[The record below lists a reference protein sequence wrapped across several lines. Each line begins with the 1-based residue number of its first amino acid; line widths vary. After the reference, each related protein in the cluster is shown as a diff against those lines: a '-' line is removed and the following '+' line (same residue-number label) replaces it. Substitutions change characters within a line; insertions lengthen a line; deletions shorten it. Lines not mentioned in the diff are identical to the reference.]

1 MKHTILLQV
10 REMMDRDWSLLEI
23 ATKLRIDPE
32 IVRIAMDIIQDLL
45 T

>member
-23 ATKLRIDPE
+23 ATKLNLSPDV
-32 IVRIAMDIIQDLL
+32 VRIAIDIIQDLL

>member
-1 MKHTILLQV
+1 MKQTILLQV

-23 ATKLRIDPE
+23 ATKLRLDPDV
-32 IVRIAMDIIQDLL
+32 VRIAIDIIQDLL

>member
-1 MKHTILLQV
+1 MKQTILLQV

-23 ATKLRIDPE
+23 ATKLRLDPD
-32 IVRIAMDIIQDLL
+32 IVRIAIDIIQDLL

>member
-10 REMMDRDWSLLEI
+10 REMLDRDWSLLEI
-23 ATKLRIDPE
+23 ATKLRLDPDV
-32 IVRIAMDIIQDLL
+32 VRIAMDIIQDLL

>member
-1 MKHTILLQV
+1 MKTVILMQV

-23 ATKLRIDPE
+23 ATKLRLDPE
-32 IVRIAMDIIQDLL
+32 VVRIAMDIIQDLL

>member
-1 MKHTILLQV
+1 MKQTILMQV
-10 REMMDRDWSLLEI
+10 REMMDRDWNVLEI
-23 ATKLRIDPE
+23 ATKLHLDPE

>member
-1 MKHTILLQV
+1 MNNNILLQV

-23 ATKLRIDPE
+23 ATKLRIDPD

>member
-1 MKHTILLQV
+1 MKQAILLQV

-23 ATKLRIDPE
+23 AAKLNLDPE
-32 IVRIAMDIIQDLL
+32 IVRVAIDIIQDLL

>member
-1 MKHTILLQV
+1 MKQTILLQV

-23 ATKLRIDPE
+23 AAKCNLDPDV
-32 IVRIAMDIIQDLL
+32 VRIAIDIIQDLL

>member
-10 REMMDRDWSLLEI
+10 REMLDRDWSLLEI
-23 ATKLRIDPE
+23 ATKLRLDPDV
-32 IVRIAMDIIQDLL
+32 VRIAIDIIQDLL

>member
-1 MKHTILLQV
+1 MNNNILLQV